1 MKHALLPL
9 ALLPIAL
16 LIAACASDSTGSGA
30 HAPDSETEVPS
41 SAAPGTDPSDGPID
55 WGFLAGAEPLT
66 IRRLGPNPGTGDT
79 PGPALH
85 GYPELAVADL
95 HDKAQKAELMGALR
109 RGVEES
115 DGTIARCFVPR
126 HAITAAFEGATTDLL
141 ICFECYQIKVIVT
154 DSSGRS
160 RRTVPVTDG
169 PREDF
174 ERLFTAAGI

>member
-1 MKHALLPL
+1 MKHAL
-9 ALLPIAL
+9 LLPIAL
-16 LIAACASDSTGSGA
+16 LVAACTSDSTGPGA
-30 HAPDSETEVPS
+30 DASDSASEAPS
-41 SAAPGTDPSDGPID
+41 SAASGTDPADAPID

-79 PGPALH
+79 PAPALH

-95 HDKAQKAELMGALR
+95 HDEALAAELMGALR

-115 DGTIARCFVPR
+115 DGTIARCFMPR

-141 ICFECYQIKVIVT
+141 ICFECHQIKVIVT

-169 PREDF
+169 PREAF
-174 ERLFTAAGI
+174 ERLFAAAGI